1 MSALRRIVGTV
12 AAVLLA
18 GVAAVALA
26 APASAH
32 NVLTGSDPAD
42 GSTPT
47 TAPAAVTLT
56 FDEAV
61 QNYEPV
67 LVVTGP
73 DGTVFST
80 ATPAVSGTTVR
91 TDLLGAG
98 PAGAYTVAF
107 RIVSADGHPVSGQFT
122 YTLAA
127 GAAGT
132 ATGSPA
138 PAGGVSTGPTED
150 GGSGGSI
157 WLWVGVGVAAV
168 LVVAA
173 VVLIL
178 RRPDTSE
185 D

>member
-1 MSALRRIVGTV
+1 MSALRRILGTAATVLVVGVTSV
-12 AAVLLA
+12 VT
-18 GVAAVALA
+18 A

-42 GSTPT
+42 GSTPAA
-47 TAPAAVTLT
+47 APTAVTLT

-61 QNYEPV
+61 QNYQPV

-80 ATPAVSGTTVR
+80 GTPAVSGTTVR
-91 TDLLGAG
+91 TDLVGAG
-98 PAGAYTVAF
+98 PAGAYTVAY
-107 RIVSADGHPVSGQFT
+107 RIVSADGHPVSGQLT

-127 GAAGT
+127 AAAGT
-132 ATGSPA
+132 ATGAPA
-138 PAGGVSTGPTED
+138 PAGGVTTGPSED
-150 GGSGGSI
+150 GGSGGSVWFWI
-157 WLWVGVGVAAV
+157 GVGVAAV
-168 LVVAA
+168 LVAAA
-173 VVLIL
+173 VVVIL